1 MEDIRQLSVPMMQV
15 LLEGLDSIAPM
26 PSSSYDTTKTSK
38 WCQAIIIAMI
48 GTVFI
53 LVPAWIYTQLMSG
66 TKNPPQPAEEDIQ
79 LSYQSS
85 GLGMPRDKSTA

>member
-1 MEDIRQLSVPMMQV
+1 MEDIRQLSVPMMLV
-15 LLEGLDSIAPM
+15 LLEGLGSIASM
-26 PSSSYDTTKTSK
+26 PSSTYDTTKTSK

-53 LVPAWIYTQLMSG
+53 LVPAWIYFQLRRS
-66 TKNPPQPAEEDIQ
+66 TKNSPLSAEEDIQ
-79 LSYQSS
+79 LPYPSS